1 MRYYTE
7 HEGTEYFENLYQDT
21 VNVKLDGVLVLVQNQ
36 RQMSPRVWPHFVQA
50 RLQYR
55 TLPKS
60 NLILG
65 RYLTYAAFGPT

>member
-7 HEGTEYFENLYQDT
+7 REGTEYFENLYQDT

-65 RYLTYAAFGPT
+65 RYLTYAALGPT